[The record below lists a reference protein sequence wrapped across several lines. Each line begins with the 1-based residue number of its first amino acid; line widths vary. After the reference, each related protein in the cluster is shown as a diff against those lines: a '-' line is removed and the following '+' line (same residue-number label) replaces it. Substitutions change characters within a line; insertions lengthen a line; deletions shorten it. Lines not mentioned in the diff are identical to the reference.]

1 MLDLLP
7 YIVDQIEKL
16 KLKHKVH
23 SFDSGAIMVDIWIDQ
38 RLYVIQIDNDTIG
51 ISVVI
56 EETTPFD
63 IIPDNL
69 FKDHVDFKTAFERI
83 FLPARTIIIKGDNFS
98 SLEGFYDEVYE
109 VLVEIIRDHEHIIFV
124 EG

>member
-1 MLDLLP
+1 
-7 YIVDQIEKL
+7 
-16 KLKHKVH
+16 
-23 SFDSGAIMVDIWIDQ
+23 MVDIWIDQ